1 MLCATVIYGQ
11 VYGYFPQNV
20 RFCTLS
26 NISYDVI
33 MFCNLL

>member
-1 MLCATVIYGQ
+1 MLCATVKYEQ
-11 VYGYFPQNV
+11 VQGYFPQNV

-33 MFCNLL
+33 MFCSLL